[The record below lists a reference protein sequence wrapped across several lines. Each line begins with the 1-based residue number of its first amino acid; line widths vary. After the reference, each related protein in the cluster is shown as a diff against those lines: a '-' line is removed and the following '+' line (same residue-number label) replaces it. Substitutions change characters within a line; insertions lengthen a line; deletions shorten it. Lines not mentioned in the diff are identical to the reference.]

1 MWWLAPDKYKEHEG
15 SIGKTSQR
23 CQADHD
29 DTLNIE
35 HEHWVFYGLWW
46 DEDVFMVPPHSL
58 SQGDR
63 LLWRRWSCWP
73 ADRSRAEICHKRGL
87 CIDRHHD
94 HYHHDHQP
102 QFKQQRTETD
112 EIWHKMGLL
121 CFSTA
126 LSFIVMIIN
135 LLIINIIFN
144 TRGPKW
150 MEYVIK
156 GTSVFQQ
163 RYHSSSWSSTSI

>member
-1 MWWLAPDKYKEHEG
+1 MLISHYKNWKIVWWLAPDKYKEHEG

-87 CIDRHHD
+87 CIHRH
-94 HYHHDHQP
+94 
-102 QFKQQRTETD
+102 
-112 EIWHKMGLL
+112 IM
-121 CFSTA
+121 
-126 LSFIVMIIN
+126 IIIIMIIN
-135 LLIINIIFN
+135 LNLNS
-144 TRGPKW
+144 RGPKL
-150 MEYVIK
+150 MKYGIK
-156 GTSVFQQ
+156 WASSAFQQ
-163 RYHSSSWSSTSI
+163 HYHSSSWSSTSWSSISFLTPEDRNGWNMS